1 MAYGRISLEQALNS
15 DNFYQLPK
23 VVIKSKYYRKLKAE
37 AKLMFM
43 LCRDRLSASL
53 DSTRKGDLRFVDDLG
68 DIFIYYNIEDLSEDL
83 GCGRDKIM
91 KLKKELI
98 KYGLIDEV
106 RQGLNKANRIY
117 VKNAI
122 TDIQILNME
131 FEEAQQLLNPVKSTE
146 VEKADFRK
154 SENTTSR
161 SREIRLQE
169 VANYDSTYTKVSEI
183 KESNN
188 KVSHFDDDEEM
199 AHSSQDDKYQNT
211 LNRKVDEATQY
222 DRDYIWGLVYDR
234 LRQERF
240 SKASA
245 DFVMRHFDERYQY
258 ALENMRYA
266 SSTEKIAEFVFNGIL
281 AVFNQEK
288 RKQENANG

>member
-83 GCGRDKIM
+83 GCGRDKVM

-211 LNRKVDEATQY
+211 LNRKVDEVTKY
-222 DRDYIWGLVYDR
+222 DRDYIWGLVYER

-281 AVFNQEK
+281 AVFNQER

>member
-1 MAYGRISLEQALNS
+1 MTKIQMITADEFQTSER
-15 DNFYQLPK
+15 FYALPK
-23 VVIKSKYYRKLKAE
+23 ILFESDRYKQMRIDTKVAYAILK
-37 AKLMFM
+37 
-43 LCRDRLSASL
+43 DRLSLSL
-53 DSTRKGDLRFVDDLG
+53 KNNWIDEAGYIYLVYSNANLMEILNCSKSTLLR
-68 DIFIYYNIEDLSEDL
+68 I
-83 GCGRDKIM
+83 
-91 KLKKELI
+91 KKQLTE
-98 KYGLIDEV
+98 YGLIYEV
-106 RQGLNKANRIY
+106 KQSNSQKGTLANRIY
-117 VKNAI
+117 LGQLIDDKSTRTLVNTDFSEPGTPPVSDLDQGGVRFGLEGCQI
-122 TDIQILNME
+122 QTRGVSDSDTNDTDNSDTNISDTDI
-131 FEEAQQLLNPVKSTE
+131 P
-146 VEKADFRK
+146 
-154 SENTTSR
+154 SE
-161 SREIRLQE
+161 
-169 VANYDSTYTKVSEI
+169 
-183 KESNN
+183 
-188 KVSHFDDDEEM
+188 DDEEI
-199 AHSSQDDKYQNT
+199 AYPSQDDKYQNT

>member
-83 GCGRDKIM
+83 GCGRDKVM

-131 FEEAQQLLNPVKSTE
+131 FEESQQLLNPVKSTE

-281 AVFNQEK
+281 AVFNQER
-288 RKQENANG
+288 RKQENTNG

>member
-83 GCGRDKIM
+83 GCGRDKVM
-91 KLKKELI
+91 KLKKDLI

-281 AVFNQEK
+281 AVFNQER
-288 RKQENANG
+288 RKQENTNG

>member
-83 GCGRDKIM
+83 GCGRDKVM

-199 AHSSQDDKYQNT
+199 THSSQDDKYQNT

-222 DRDYIWGLVYDR
+222 DRDYIWGLVYER

-245 DFVMRHFDERYQY
+245 DFVMRHFDDRYQY

-281 AVFNQEK
+281 AVFNQER
-288 RKQENANG
+288 RKQENTNG

>member
-83 GCGRDKIM
+83 GCGRDKVM

-131 FEEAQQLLNPVKSTE
+131 FEEAQQLLNPVKSME

-281 AVFNQEK
+281 AVFNQER
-288 RKQENANG
+288 RKQENTNG

>member
-83 GCGRDKIM
+83 GCGRDKVM

-188 KVSHFDDDEEM
+188 KVSHFDDEEM

-222 DRDYIWGLVYDR
+222 DRDYIWGLVYER

-245 DFVMRHFDERYQY
+245 DFVMRHFDDRYQY

-281 AVFNQEK
+281 AVFNQER
-288 RKQENANG
+288 RKQENTNG

>member
-83 GCGRDKIM
+83 GCGRDKVM

-211 LNRKVDEATQY
+211 LNRKVDEVTKY
-222 DRDYIWGLVYDR
+222 DRDYIWGLVYER

>member
-83 GCGRDKIM
+83 GCGRDKVM

-258 ALENMRYA
+258 ALDNMRYA
-266 SSTEKIAEFVFNGIL
+266 ASTEKVAEFVFNGIL

-288 RKQENANG
+288 RKQDNT

>member
-83 GCGRDKIM
+83 GCGRDKVM

-266 SSTEKIAEFVFNGIL
+266 SSTED
-281 AVFNQEK
+281 
-288 RKQENANG
+288 RKSVV

>member
-83 GCGRDKIM
+83 GCGRDKVM

-234 LRQERF
+234 LRQEGF
-240 SKASA
+240 SRASA

>member
-83 GCGRDKIM
+83 GCGRDKVM

-199 AHSSQDDKYQNT
+199 AHSSQDDIYQNT

-234 LRQERF
+234 LRQEGF
-240 SKASA
+240 SRASA
-245 DFVMRHFDERYQY
+245 DFVMRHFDDRYQY

-281 AVFNQEK
+281 AAFNQEK

>member
-83 GCGRDKIM
+83 GCGRDKVM

-169 VANYDSTYTKVSEI
+169 VVFSDSTYTKVSEI

-245 DFVMRHFDERYQY
+245 DFVMRHFDDRYQY

-281 AVFNQEK
+281 AVFNQER
-288 RKQENANG
+288 RKQENTNG